1 MKRLM
6 WRTSRVHLV
15 LAILSGSVASFGLYG
30 SAAAQSP
37 SDTALKARI
46 EVAIEGASDL
56 PTDAIAVEVSSGVV
70 TLTGSVACDEC
81 GQRLTTA
88 GFGAVQQ
95 SLGAV
100 VRAIPGV
107 ERVEFELEYVPR
119 AGPPGGASG

>member
-1 MKRLM
+1 MKRRM

-15 LAILSGSVASFGLYG
+15 LAILGGAVASLGLYE
-30 SAAAQSP
+30 SAAAQS
-37 SDTALKARI
+37 SADAALKARI

-70 TLTGSVACDEC
+70 TLTGSVVCDEC
-81 GQRLTTA
+81 DQRRTPTGFA
-88 GFGAVQQ
+88 GVQQ

-107 ERVEFELEYVPR
+107 ERVEFDLEYVPR
-119 AGPPGGASG
+119 